1 MVPTLRRAGF
11 VMQAQALTDTSTD
24 RGAIM
29 FELHDLSPDALAAD
43 LAYRRQRLSPRATVY
58 TLPRWR
64 EARSR
69 KPRRHS

>member
-1 MVPTLRRAGF
+1 
-11 VMQAQALTDTSTD
+11 
-24 RGAIM
+24 M
-29 FELHDLSPDALAAD
+29 FELHDLSPDALAAE